1 MSATFQA
8 FDRDGDRAMTATS
21 KEYPAN
27 GKHGRFGTLKIAV
40 DGSTVEI
47 FTTPERAAAIAD
59 AINASA
65 PAKLEEVA

>member
-8 FDRDGDRAMTATS
+8 FDREDHRAMTATAKTHLAKGAS
-21 KEYPAN
+21 VP
-27 GKHGRFGTLKIAV
+27 FGLLKIHV
-40 DGSTVEI
+40 DGVTVDI

-59 AINASA
+59 AINASI

>member
-21 KEYPAN
+21 TEHPSN
-27 GKHGRFGTLKIAV
+27 GKHGRFGVLKIAV

-59 AINASA
+59 AINASI

>member
-1 MSATFQA
+1 MTATFQA
-8 FDRDGDRAMTATS
+8 FDREDDRPMTAAS
-21 KEYPAN
+21 REYPAN
-27 GKHGRFGTLKIAV
+27 GEHERFGLLKIDV

-59 AINASA
+59 AINASI

>member
-1 MSATFQA
+1 MTATFQA
-8 FDRDGDRAMTATS
+8 FDREDHRAMTATAKTLRS
-21 KEYPAN
+21 SGTGEV
-27 GKHGRFGTLKIAV
+27 FGILKIAV

-59 AINASA
+59 AINASI